1 MAKEA
6 IGANAIFS
14 GPQLGLTTIGSK
26 VYAYSGN
33 VIINNTTTDLLT
45 FNTGKHILE
54 VKIYWYGDFG
64 YIGGA
69 KVITEF
75 VQFNGISVYDNSRLI
90 NSSSGDGSNEYG
102 DPVPFLIPP
111 FTLVNVQLGN
121 DNAGDIEYGAN
132 VIGNIVE

>member
-14 GPQLGLTTIGSK
+14 GPNKGLSIIGDYC
-26 VYAYSGN
+26 YAYSGN

-45 FNTGKHILE
+45 FNTGKNILV
-54 VKIYWYGDFG
+54 VKMYWYGDFG

-75 VQFNGISVYDNSRLI
+75 VQFNGNSVYDNSRLI

-102 DPVPFLIPP
+102 DPTPFIIPP

-121 DNAGDIEYGAN
+121 DNAGDIEYGVN
-132 VIGNIVE
+132 LVGKVY

>member
-1 MAKEA
+1 MASEA

-14 GPQLGLTTIGSK
+14 GPQKGLTIIGK
-26 VYAYSGN
+26 HCYAYSGN

-45 FNTGKHILE
+45 FNTGKNILV
-54 VKIYWYGDFG
+54 VKMYWYGDFG

-75 VQFNGISVYDNSRLI
+75 VQFNGNSVYDNSRLI

-102 DPVPFLIPP
+102 DPTPFIIPP

-121 DNAGDIEYGAN
+121 DNAGDIEYGVN
-132 VIGNIVE
+132 LVGKVY